1 LGPARGKSEKSKN
14 ASKKMMDEKNAEKK
28 NRPAARGQENLS
40 QSSLSLLSS
49 FSQREDYSLFSRK
62 KKGKKNRARVFF
74 LVVWFKLLDIS
85 SIGFWG
91 REDRRDT
98 RGCQSLIHT
107 RTRHTRERK
116 VSPPFLFFLIKKERG
131 RPTRRRFKIPREEVE
146 RSKTLYNLSRIL
158 LNRFSLSS
166 GIWIVALRVQSR
178 SILALLL
185 RVVVCA

>member
-1 LGPARGKSEKSKN
+1 
-14 ASKKMMDEKNAEKK
+14 MMDEKNAEKK